1 MHDPDAPV
9 TVQVAPPG
17 EAVTVYEVG
26 VPPVV
31 GAETVTVAEPSPAT
45 AVGAPGVPGAAG
57 TGVTAL
63 DAADA
68 AEGPTLLLA
77 VAVNV

>member
-1 MHDPDAPV
+1 VHEPDAPV

-26 VPPVV
+26 VPPDP
-31 GAETVTVAEPSPAT
+31 GAATVTDACPLPAT
-45 AVGAPGVPGAAG
+45 ALGAPGVPGAGG
-57 TGVTAL
+57 TGVTEFEAG
-63 DAADA
+63 DAAD
-68 AEGPTLLLA
+68 GPKLFDA